1 MERRTRASLLWGAV
15 GGLSFLVLVQA
26 WRLLGGEPVTTRAAA
41 GAAVVAAAGAAVLA
55 YLAEGTVGGADRR
68 QP

>member
-1 MERRTRASLLWGAV
+1 MERRTKASLLWGAV

-26 WRLLGGEPVTTRAAA
+26 WQLLGGEPVTTAVAA
-41 GAAVVAAAGAAVLA
+41 GTSVVAAVGATVLT
-55 YLAEGTVGGADRR
+55 YVLEGAIGSADRR